1 MAKKRVVS
9 GVQPTGFLHLG
20 NYVGAVKRWV
30 ELQDE
35 YECFFFVADLHSL
48 TIPEQVEAAALRESV
63 RVTVALYLASGLDPK
78 RCVIFRQSAVPAH
91 AELGWILTCATPIGW
106 LERMTQYKSKSA
118 GAESVGSG
126 LLVYPALQA
135 ADILLYHADYVPVGA
150 DQKQHV
156 ELTRDIAGR
165 MKSLFGIEL
174 KTPEPLIPA
183 SGARIM
189 GLDDPTEKMS
199 KSTAAERPNHAIL
212 MQDDEATIRKKLRVA
227 VTDLG
232 RDTTFAGAQPGVR
245 NLLELLRIFSGKSEA
260 EIERELDGKGY
271 SQLKGWAA
279 DAVAEALAPV
289 RARYEEIMR
298 DPEYLDGVLRD
309 GAQRAHAIA
318 AETLRSVKDAVGLV

>member
-1 MAKKRVVS
+1 
-9 GVQPTGFLHLG
+9 
-20 NYVGAVKRWV
+20 
-30 ELQDE
+30 
-35 YECFFFVADLHSL
+35 
-48 TIPEQVEAAALRESV
+48 
-63 RVTVALYLASGLDPK
+63 
-78 RCVIFRQSAVPAH
+78 
-91 AELGWILTCATPIGW
+91 
-106 LERMTQYKSKSA
+106 
-118 GAESVGSG
+118 
-126 LLVYPALQA
+126 
-135 ADILLYHADYVPVGA
+135 
-150 DQKQHV
+150 
-156 ELTRDIAGR
+156 
-165 MKSLFGIEL
+165 
-174 KTPEPLIPA
+174 
-183 SGARIM
+183 
-189 GLDDPTEKMS
+189 KMS